1 MGTVGRTSS
10 FYVIQ
15 KQVKEQKMKNRIKY
29 LLGVLIISPIC
40 MYSKDF
46 NVSSPDNKIIL
57 SVNVKDRIS
66 WSVNYNSTPVILPS
80 FISLQTK
87 EKTLGANPHIRKSK
101 IHTVNE
107 TITTSI
113 YKKRIIEDNYK
124 ELNLTFAGNYALQFR
139 VYDDG
144 VAYRWI
150 GLQKEDI
157 TILSEGV
164 EFNFAKKNSKVYVGY
179 VNAKEEDVYSCSFE
193 NTYQHIPLE
202 KMSDFWP
209 AFTPILVE
217 QDGIKCGITEADLED
232 YPGMFLRI
240 NKKTRQGL
248 IADFAPYPV
257 EEVQG
262 GHNNLQSLV
271 VKRADYTAKTKGD
284 RTFPWRVVII
294 ADEDKDLLN
303 NDMVYKLASPCRIN
317 DTSWIKP
324 GKLAWDYWNAWNIYG
339 VDFRA
344 GINTNTYLYYIDF
357 AAKNGIEYVL
367 LDEGWAESTDIM
379 KVVPEIDLPYIIR
392 YARLK
397 GVSILLWGGWLHLS
411 QKMNES
417 LEHYAELGVKGVKVD
432 FMDRDDQ
439 KMVNFYYRLAQ
450 KAAEHNLIIDFHGA
464 YKPTGLQRTYPNV
477 INFEGVYGLEYLKG
491 DYPDMPFNDVTIPYI
506 RMLAGPV
513 DYTPGAMV
521 NANKESY
528 RGIHSIP
535 MSQGTRA
542 HQVALYVVFES
553 PLNML
558 ADSPNNYMKEQ
569 ETTDFLRQIPTVFDQ
584 TVALDGKVGEYAV
597 IAREKSDIW
606 YLGAITN
613 WETREITIDFSFLKE
628 GNWQMELFRDG
639 VNADRNGNDYKREV
653 INVNINSKIKVSLAP
668 GGGMAAIIRKINH

>member
-1 MGTVGRTSS
+1 M
-10 FYVIQ
+10 
-15 KQVKEQKMKNRIKY
+15 
-29 LLGVLIISPIC
+29 
-40 MYSKDF
+40 
-46 NVSSPDNKIIL
+46 
-57 SVNVKDRIS
+57 
-66 WSVNYNSTPVILPS
+66 
-80 FISLQTK
+80 
-87 EKTLGANPHIRKSK
+87 
-101 IHTVNE
+101 
-107 TITTSI
+107 
-113 YKKRIIEDNYK
+113 
-124 ELNLTFAGNYALQFR
+124 
-139 VYDDG
+139 
-144 VAYRWI
+144 
-150 GLQKEDI
+150 
-157 TILSEGV
+157 
-164 EFNFAKKNSKVYVGY
+164 
-179 VNAKEEDVYSCSFE
+179 
-193 NTYQHIPLE
+193 
-202 KMSDFWP
+202 
-209 AFTPILVE
+209 
-217 QDGIKCGITEADLED
+217 
-232 YPGMFLRI
+232 
-240 NKKTRQGL
+240 
-248 IADFAPYPV
+248 
-257 EEVQG
+257 
-262 GHNNLQSLV
+262 
-271 VKRADYTAKTKGD
+271 
-284 RTFPWRVVII
+284 
-294 ADEDKDLLN
+294 
-303 NDMVYKLASPCRIN
+303 
-317 DTSWIKP
+317 
-324 GKLAWDYWNAWNIYG
+324 
-339 VDFRA
+339 
-344 GINTNTYLYYIDF
+344 
-357 AAKNGIEYVL
+357 

-397 GVSILLWGGWLHLS
+397 GVSILLWGGWLPLS
-411 QKMNES
+411 QKMDEA
-417 LEHYAELGVKGVKVD
+417 LEHYAELGVKGFKVD

>member
-1 MGTVGRTSS
+1 M
-10 FYVIQ
+10 
-15 KQVKEQKMKNRIKY
+15 
-29 LLGVLIISPIC
+29 IC
-40 MYSKDF
+40 
-46 NVSSPDNKIIL
+46 
-57 SVNVKDRIS
+57 
-66 WSVNYNSTPVILPS
+66 
-80 FISLQTK
+80 
-87 EKTLGANPHIRKSK
+87 
-101 IHTVNE
+101 
-107 TITTSI
+107 
-113 YKKRIIEDNYK
+113 
-124 ELNLTFAGNYALQFR
+124 
-139 VYDDG
+139 
-144 VAYRWI
+144 
-150 GLQKEDI
+150 
-157 TILSEGV
+157 
-164 EFNFAKKNSKVYVGY
+164 
-179 VNAKEEDVYSCSFE
+179 
-193 NTYQHIPLE
+193 
-202 KMSDFWP
+202 
-209 AFTPILVE
+209 
-217 QDGIKCGITEADLED
+217 
-232 YPGMFLRI
+232 
-240 NKKTRQGL
+240 
-248 IADFAPYPV
+248 
-257 EEVQG
+257 
-262 GHNNLQSLV
+262 
-271 VKRADYTAKTKGD
+271 
-284 RTFPWRVVII
+284 
-294 ADEDKDLLN
+294 
-303 NDMVYKLASPCRIN
+303 KLASPCRIN

-397 GVSILLWGGWLHLS
+397 GVSILLWGGWLPLS
-411 QKMNES
+411 QKMDEA
-417 LEHYAELGVKGVKVD
+417 LEHYAELGVKGFKVD

-606 YLGAITN
+606 YWGAITN

-653 INVNINSKIKVSLAP
+653 INVNINSKIKVSLAT
-668 GGGMAAIIRKINH
+668 GGGMASMIRKINHYPLNL

>member
-1 MGTVGRTSS
+1 
-10 FYVIQ
+10 
-15 KQVKEQKMKNRIKY
+15 
-29 LLGVLIISPIC
+29 
-40 MYSKDF
+40 
-46 NVSSPDNKIIL
+46 
-57 SVNVKDRIS
+57 
-66 WSVNYNSTPVILPS
+66 
-80 FISLQTK
+80 
-87 EKTLGANPHIRKSK
+87 
-101 IHTVNE
+101 
-107 TITTSI
+107 
-113 YKKRIIEDNYK
+113 
-124 ELNLTFAGNYALQFR
+124 
-139 VYDDG
+139 
-144 VAYRWI
+144 
-150 GLQKEDI
+150 
-157 TILSEGV
+157 
-164 EFNFAKKNSKVYVGY
+164 
-179 VNAKEEDVYSCSFE
+179 
-193 NTYQHIPLE
+193 
-202 KMSDFWP
+202 
-209 AFTPILVE
+209 
-217 QDGIKCGITEADLED
+217 
-232 YPGMFLRI
+232 
-240 NKKTRQGL
+240 
-248 IADFAPYPV
+248 
-257 EEVQG
+257 
-262 GHNNLQSLV
+262 
-271 VKRADYTAKTKGD
+271 
-284 RTFPWRVVII
+284 
-294 ADEDKDLLN
+294 
-303 NDMVYKLASPCRIN
+303 MVYKLASPCRIN

-397 GVSILLWGGWLHLS
+397 GVSILLWGGWLPLS
-411 QKMNES
+411 QKMDEA
-417 LEHYAELGVKGVKVD
+417 LEHYAELGVKGFKVD